1 MLSEN
6 LENFINSDLFP
17 KTDFVNI
24 DKSDVEFFINNVD
37 MVDLRTIECSIEE
50 VVEKFR
56 VILQEVKND
65 NLKYDFSA
73 LLFIVN
79 FSDQINIKIEDFLFV
94 DNLLDV
100 CGDSVDC
107 IWGMSEN
114 KQLCS
119 GFIGLKILFG
129 FNSIV

>member
-6 LENFINSDLFP
+6 LENFINSDLVP

-65 NLKYDFSA
+65 NLKYVS
-73 LLFIVN
+73 
-79 FSDQINIKIEDFLFV
+79 KT
-94 DNLLDV
+94 
-100 CGDSVDC
+100 
-107 IWGMSEN
+107 N
-114 KQLCS
+114 KR
-119 GFIGLKILFG
+119 
-129 FNSIV
+129 